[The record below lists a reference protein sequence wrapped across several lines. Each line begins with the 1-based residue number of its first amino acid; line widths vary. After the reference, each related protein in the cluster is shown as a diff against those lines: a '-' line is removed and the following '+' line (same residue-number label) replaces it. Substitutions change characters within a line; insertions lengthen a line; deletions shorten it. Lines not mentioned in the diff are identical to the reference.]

1 MASDFHV
8 NYREETLISRLE
20 NSRQS
25 AWGRQLMQL
34 DDNRNE
40 LANKVAMRLIENELI
55 ETNSQKDIEDQ
66 LLLCINQLLQAEDFE
81 IQYAIAPMRAL
92 VERPNRIALYL
103 TAFIAEKLIKHR
115 AVIDIYGT
123 DEEIY
128 NTVNQEVTKL
138 IH

>member
-34 DDNRNE
+34 DDCRFD
-40 LANKVAMRLIENELI
+40 LAKKLAIRLIENHLL
-55 ETNSQKDIEDQ
+55 ETTSQKDIEEQ
-66 LLLCINQLLQAEDFE
+66 LLNCINQLLQAEDFE
-81 IQYAIAPMRAL
+81 IQYAVAPLRSL

-103 TAFIAEKLIKHR
+103 TAFIGEKLIDHR
-115 AVIDIYGT
+115 SVVDIYGT

-128 NTVNQEVTKL
+128 NTINQELAKF
-138 IH
+138 IN